1 MPINYENF
9 IEQKYDSLHFSEVL
23 RTESLYK
30 GFCSS
35 NERFEK
41 TLAIMHQELNRL
53 FQFMYSKQQSNGHFN
68 AAESRE
74 LLEYIKLYE
83 DMNYV
88 LKETGYSFE
97 INSDYKQLI
106 DCSKSFLQESGGSTI
121 PHDLPKIE
129 LLNYEPIFTMR
140 QSISIPTPSTAETR
154 RYQIKL
160 IGEGSYAQVFKYKD
174 EFYNKNFIIK
184 RAQKNLS
191 QKELERFKREYE
203 VMRQLH
209 SPHVL
214 EVYRYDETRHEYYAE
229 YADETLLRYISHNPD
244 LDIYKRKSICN
255 QLFRCFSYVHSK
267 GYLHRDLSFTNIL
280 LVHYEDG
287 NSMVKLS
294 DFGLVK
300 EPDSTL
306 TSIDSEIKGSLN
318 DSNLRVIGFTNFSI
332 VYETYALTRVILF
345 VMTGL
350 QNIEKIRDEK
360 VRSFVLK
367 GINPDTNKRYQNVDE
382 LKAAFNETF

>member
-1 MPINYENF
+1 MPVNIEFF
-9 IEQKYDSLHFSEVL
+9 IEQKYDRLHYSEVL
-23 RTESLYK
+23 RTEPLYN

-35 NERFEK
+35 NKRFEK
-41 TLAIMHQELNRL
+41 ILAIMHQELNRL
-53 FQFMYSKQQSNGHFN
+53 FQFMYSKLRTNAHYN

-88 LKETGYSFE
+88 LKETKYAFE
-97 INSDYKQLI
+97 INDDYKQLI
-106 DCSKSFLQESGGSTI
+106 DCSHTFLQESGGSPI
-121 PHDLPKIE
+121 PRDLPQIE
-129 LLNYEPIFTMR
+129 LLDYEPIFTMC
-140 QSISIPTPSTAETR
+140 QSVSIPAPTTTEAR
-154 RYQIKL
+154 RYQIRL

-174 EFYNKNFIIK
+174 DFYNKYFIIK
-184 RAQKNLS
+184 RAQNGLS

-203 VMRQLH
+203 VMSKLH
-209 SPHVL
+209 SPYVL

-229 YADETLLRYISHNPD
+229 YADETLLKYISHNPR
-244 LDIYKRKSICN
+244 LDVSKRKSICN
-255 QLFRCFSYVHSK
+255 QLFRCLSYIHSK
-267 GYLHRDLSFTNIL
+267 GYLHRDLSLTNIL
-280 LVHYEDG
+280 LVHYEDD
-287 NSMVKLS
+287 NSIVKLS

-306 TSIDSEIKGSLN
+306 TSLDSEIKGSLN
-318 DSNLRVIGFTNFSI
+318 DSNLRVVGFSNFSM

-350 QNIEKIRDEK
+350 QNIERIRDEK
-360 VRSFVLK
+360 TRRFVLK
-367 GINPDTNKRYQNVDE
+367 GIDSDTNKRYQNVDE

>member
-1 MPINYENF
+1 
-9 IEQKYDSLHFSEVL
+9 
-23 RTESLYK
+23 
-30 GFCSS
+30 
-35 NERFEK
+35 
-41 TLAIMHQELNRL
+41 
-53 FQFMYSKQQSNGHFN
+53 
-68 AAESRE
+68 
-74 LLEYIKLYE
+74 
-83 DMNYV
+83 
-88 LKETGYSFE
+88 
-97 INSDYKQLI
+97 
-106 DCSKSFLQESGGSTI
+106 
-121 PHDLPKIE
+121 
-129 LLNYEPIFTMR
+129 
-140 QSISIPTPSTAETR
+140 
-154 RYQIKL
+154 
-160 IGEGSYAQVFKYKD
+160 
-174 EFYNKNFIIK
+174 
-184 RAQKNLS
+184 
-191 QKELERFKREYE
+191 
-203 VMRQLH
+203 MRQLH

-229 YADETLLRYISHNPD
+229 YADETLLKYISHNPN

-255 QLFRCFSYVHSK
+255 QLFRCLSYVHSK

>member
-1 MPINYENF
+1 
-9 IEQKYDSLHFSEVL
+9 
-23 RTESLYK
+23 
-30 GFCSS
+30 
-35 NERFEK
+35 
-41 TLAIMHQELNRL
+41 
-53 FQFMYSKQQSNGHFN
+53 
-68 AAESRE
+68 
-74 LLEYIKLYE
+74 
-83 DMNYV
+83 
-88 LKETGYSFE
+88 
-97 INSDYKQLI
+97 
-106 DCSKSFLQESGGSTI
+106 
-121 PHDLPKIE
+121 
-129 LLNYEPIFTMR
+129 
-140 QSISIPTPSTAETR
+140 
-154 RYQIKL
+154 
-160 IGEGSYAQVFKYKD
+160 
-174 EFYNKNFIIK
+174 
-184 RAQKNLS
+184 
-191 QKELERFKREYE
+191 
-203 VMRQLH
+203 MRQLH

-229 YADETLLRYISHNPD
+229 YAYETLLKYISHNPN

-255 QLFRCFSYVHSK
+255 QLFRCLSYVHSK

-318 DSNLRVIGFTNFSI
+318 DSNLRVIGFSNFSI
-332 VYETYALTRVILF
+332 VYETYALTLVILF

-360 VRSFVLK
+360 IRKFILK
-367 GINPDTNKRYQNVDE
+367 GINSDANKRYQNVDE

>member
-1 MPINYENF
+1 MYLYTALTIDCR
-9 IEQKYDSLHFSEVL
+9 QHREVVCQL
-23 RTESLYK
+23 TTKILL
-30 GFCSS
+30 SS

-154 RYQIKL
+154 RYQI
-160 IGEGSYAQVFKYKD
+160 
-174 EFYNKNFIIK
+174 NWW
-184 RAQKNLS
+184 R
-191 QKELERFKREYE
+191 
-203 VMRQLH
+203 
-209 SPHVL
+209 
-214 EVYRYDETRHEYYAE
+214 
-229 YADETLLRYISHNPD
+229 LLRS
-244 LDIYKRKSICN
+244 
-255 QLFRCFSYVHSK
+255 
-267 GYLHRDLSFTNIL
+267 SF
-280 LVHYEDG
+280 
-287 NSMVKLS
+287 
-294 DFGLVK
+294 
-300 EPDSTL
+300 
-306 TSIDSEIKGSLN
+306 
-318 DSNLRVIGFTNFSI
+318 
-332 VYETYALTRVILF
+332 
-345 VMTGL
+345 
-350 QNIEKIRDEK
+350 
-360 VRSFVLK
+360 
-367 GINPDTNKRYQNVDE
+367 
-382 LKAAFNETF
+382 

>member
-1 MPINYENF
+1 MPINIEFF
-9 IEQKYDSLHFSEVL
+9 IEQKYDQLHYSEVIK
-23 RTESLYK
+23 TEPLYS
-30 GFCSS
+30 GYCSS
-35 NERFEK
+35 NKTFEK
-41 TLAIMHQELNRL
+41 LLAIMHQEFNEL
-53 FQFMYSKQQSNGHFN
+53 FKFMYSKFRSNGHYN
-68 AAESRE
+68 AGYSRQ
-74 LLEYIKLYE
+74 LLEYIGLYT
-83 DMNYV
+83 DMNRV
-88 LKETGYSFE
+88 LKGTKYAFE
-97 INSDYKQLI
+97 INGEYKRLI
-106 DCSKSFLQESGGSTI
+106 DQSLSFLQEYNGSPI
-121 PHDLPKIE
+121 PSDLLQIE
-129 LLNYEPIFTMR
+129 LLDYEPIFTMH
-140 QSISIPTPSTAETR
+140 QSISIPTPSIAETR
-154 RYQIKL
+154 RCQIKL

-255 QLFRCFSYVHSK
+255 QLFRCLSYVHSK
-267 GYLHRDLSFTNIL
+267 CYLHRDLSFTNIL

-360 VRSFVLK
+360 VRRFVLK
-367 GINPDTNKRYQNVDE
+367 GINPDTNKRYQSVDE
-382 LKAAFNETF
+382 LKAAFIETF